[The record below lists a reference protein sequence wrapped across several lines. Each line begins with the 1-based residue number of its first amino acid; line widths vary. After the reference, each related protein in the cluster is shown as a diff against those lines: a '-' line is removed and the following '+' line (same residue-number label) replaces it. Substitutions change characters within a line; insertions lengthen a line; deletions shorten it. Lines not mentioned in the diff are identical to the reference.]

1 MRKPIVAGNWKMNKN
16 LEDTGVLLSEITG
29 KCPDVEAEIIVAP
42 PFTSLDSAV
51 RQLQSSTIRVAAQ
64 NMHFEDSGAYTGE
77 VSPTMLKGVGVDY
90 VILGHSE
97 RRSYF
102 GEDGEMLRKKVES
115 ALRHGIKVIFC
126 FGELLEDRRAGRQ
139 EAVVSSQLND
149 ALSGLNAEQWSS
161 MILAYEPVWAIGT
174 GETAS
179 PAQAQEMHA
188 FIRSWI
194 RSRFGGEVAEKVR
207 ILYGGSVK
215 PGNAREIFG
224 GPDVDGGLIGGASL
238 KADDFIAILGGI

>member
-1 MRKPIVAGNWKMNKN
+1 MNKN

-29 KCPDVEAEIIVAP
+29 KFPDVEAEIIVAP

-149 ALSGLNAEQWSS
+149 ALSVLNAEQWSS

-179 PAQAQEMHA
+179 PTQAQEMHA